1 MESVNSDMTNFKL
14 SCLVINLLARKD
26 LNQALKLNQKYVF
39 DFIQLNFYSSVEYT
53 HRRYQNSLYFF

>member
-26 LNQALKLNQKYVF
+26 LNQALKLNQKYV
-39 DFIQLNFYSSVEYT
+39 LTSS
-53 HRRYQNSLYFF
+53 N